1 MFKIGDI
8 LMLEPK
14 YTPQKEKFNCMV
26 VEMGTGCFYMDF
38 PIDVETGKLH
48 SLWMG
53 HSSMSHFPMKS
64 RLFMYSS
71 LKCLES
77 ER

>member
-26 VEMGTGCFYMDF
+26 VEMGTGCFYTDF
-38 PIDVETGKLH
+38 PID
-48 SLWMG
+48 
-53 HSSMSHFPMKS
+53 SM
-64 RLFMYSS
+64 
-71 LKCLES
+71 
-77 ER
+77 